1 MLRGTALTPKVS
13 CLENRES
20 ESDGKLTCSK
30 RLPFSGSFIFIR
42 VRGLFCIRGDD
53 GLVLLLKIFTYHFSY
68 SCIRNIVKQTLKGGL
83 DWTARI
89 PD

>member
-42 VRGLFCIRGDD
+42 IHGY
-53 GLVLLLKIFTYHFSY
+53 IFFGTTTMGWFFFAQNCFLSFS
-68 SCIRNIVKQTLKGGL
+68 
-83 DWTARI
+83 A
-89 PD
+89 